1 MNQKRGFM
9 TRLECRG
16 MSRGKQEVILLVD
29 LEAHKA
35 SVDLEALKD
44 SMINSDKVVVEEEE
58 HLLGTYLKSLTNF
71 LEETSNEEDR
81 EEVKV
86 DK

>member
-1 MNQKRGFM
+1 
-9 TRLECRG
+9 

-44 SMINSDKVVVEEEE
+44 SMINSDKVVVEEE

-86 DK
+86 DKWKEKT